1 MLNYSSK
8 DHYSNSHHLRIPM
21 NATTVDLG
29 NLMLRL
35 NAQAMEIIRL
45 RQENDA
51 IRNGEHEDDSIP
63 TDNCPG
69 CSRTLIGS
77 DVVIDSPAYTN
88 DNGTECTQ
96 ACNDCVGHYNL
107 EAEQVE
113 TDYCQACSSSFI
125 NGGYANSRPVVWFK
139 DHRITLPCGKN
150 FASACASCVSKHGL
164 EGRALAW

>member
-1 MLNYSSK
+1 
-8 DHYSNSHHLRIPM
+8 M
-21 NATTVDLG
+21 NATNVDLG

-88 DNGTECTQ
+88 DNGTECTE

-139 DHRITLPCGKN
+139 EPVAIPGSSCC
-150 FASACASCVSKHGL
+150 FSACASCVSKHGL
-164 EGRALAW
+164 EDRALAW